1 MDDGSSAELAFL
13 SGVIE
18 LAVQVDS
25 SRARKAVSSVR
36 HADFVDD
43 ERRITF
49 QMLADVLATVEQPTH
64 HDVTR
69 HELWSRCRETYID
82 CCGEIAKSPA
92 AYSLGII
99 RYARQI
105 RADAHRR
112 AVNFA
117 AMDLQSLVASG
128 GASSAEIMAA
138 AEDLKVAAQ
147 AVEQEKKPATLS
159 DAVDEYLEHE
169 ATPKIETAFAP
180 LDRICGGGLPV
191 GGLSVFAAPPSVG
204 KSALALQACL
214 GALDIDPDLRVVWCM
229 GEMTMEAMARRATC
243 HWSTRYDQ
251 HRVTMASAERRS
263 DLANGSAQ
271 TLKMKVGDRLLLVAP
286 PLSIG
291 KIEDAVVES
300 GARLLVIDYIQ
311 LVEMEAAD
319 RRAEIDGVVK
329 RVRRLSLERNVAVL
343 AISNISKGVGADTRI
358 GAIGKESSELDFAA
372 DLFLLGDPDP
382 ERDQDGNR
390 LVRWMCKKNRHG
402 PCEDIITKFD
412 GQLQTFSD
420 AQVSPVDDFSTWR

>member
-1 MDDGSSAELAFL
+1 
-13 SGVIE
+13 
-18 LAVQVDS
+18 
-25 SRARKAVSSVR
+25 
-36 HADFVDD
+36 
-43 ERRITF
+43 
-49 QMLADVLATVEQPTH
+49 
-64 HDVTR
+64 
-69 HELWSRCRETYID
+69 
-82 CCGEIAKSPA
+82 
-92 AYSLGII
+92 
-99 RYARQI
+99 
-105 RADAHRR
+105 
-112 AVNFA
+112 
-117 AMDLQSLVASG
+117 MDLKSLVESRQ
-128 GASSAEIMAA
+128 ASSAEILAA
-138 AEDLKVAAQ
+138 AEDVKEAAQ
-147 AVEQEKKPATLS
+147 AVEQENKPATLS
-159 DAVDEYLEHE
+159 DAVDEYLAHE
-169 ATPKIETAFAP
+169 TTPKIETAFAP
-180 LDRICGGGLPV
+180 IDRMCGGGLPV

-214 GALDIDPDLRVVWCM
+214 GALDVDPSLRVVWCM

-243 HWSTRYDQ
+243 HWSTRYGQ
-251 HRVTMASAERRS
+251 HPVTMASAERRS
-263 DLANGSAQ
+263 DLANGSALA
-271 TLKMKVGDRLLLVAP
+271 LKMKVGDRLQLVAP

-329 RVRRLSLERNVAVL
+329 RIRRLSLERNVAVL
-343 AISNISKGVGADTRI
+343 AISNIAKGVGADTRI

-390 LVRWMCKKNRHG
+390 MVRWMCKKNRHG

>member
-1 MDDGSSAELAFL
+1 MDDGSSAELPFL

-18 LAVQVDS
+18 LAVRVDS
-25 SRARKAVSSVR
+25 SRARNAVSYVR
-36 HADFVDD
+36 HADFVD
-43 ERRITF
+43 EKRRMVF
-49 QMLADVLATVEQPTH
+49 QMMADVLATVEQPTH
-64 HDVTR
+64 HDVQR
-69 HELWSRCRETYID
+69 HELWARCRETYID

-92 AYSLGII
+92 AYSLGVI

-105 RADAHRR
+105 RADAVRR
-112 AVNFA
+112 RVAFA
-117 AMDLQSLVASG
+117 GMDLQALTASG
-128 GASSAEIMAA
+128 QASSAEILAA
-138 AEDLKVAAQ
+138 AEAVKDAAL

-159 DAVDEYLEHE
+159 DAVDEYLANET
-169 ATPKIETAFAP
+169 TPKVPTAFAP

-214 GALDIDPDLRVVWCM
+214 GALDMDPNLRVVWCM

-243 HWSTRYDQ
+243 HWSTRYGQ
-251 HRVTMASAERRS
+251 HRVSMESAERRS
-263 DLANGSAQ
+263 DLARGSSIG
-271 TLKMKVGDRLLLVAP
+271 LKMKVGDRLQLVAP

-300 GARLLVIDYIQ
+300 GARLLIIDYIQ

-329 RVRRLSLERNVAVL
+329 RIRRLSLERNVAVL

-358 GAIGKESSELDFAA
+358 GSIGKESSELDFAA
-372 DLFLLGDPDP
+372 DLLLLGDPDL

-402 PCEDIITKFD
+402 PCEDIITRFD
-412 GQLQTFSD
+412 GQLQTFAD
-420 AQVSPVDDFSTWR
+420 AQVSPVDDFGGWR

>member
-1 MDDGSSAELAFL
+1 MGDGSSAELPFL

-18 LAVQVDS
+18 LAVRVDS
-25 SRARKAVSSVR
+25 SRARNAVSCVR
-36 HADFVDD
+36 HADFVDE
-43 ERRITF
+43 ERRMVF
-49 QMLADVLATVEQPTH
+49 QMVADVLATVEQPTH
-64 HDVTR
+64 HDMQR
-69 HELWSRCRETYID
+69 HELWARCRKTYID

-92 AYSLGII
+92 AYSLGVI

-117 AMDLQSLVASG
+117 GMDLQALTASG
-128 GASSAEIMAA
+128 QASSAEILAA
-138 AEDLKVAAQ
+138 AEAVKDAAL

-159 DAVDEYLEHE
+159 DAVDEYLANET
-169 ATPKIETAFAP
+169 TPKIPTAFAP

-214 GALDIDPDLRVVWCM
+214 GALDVDPHLRVVWCM

-243 HWSTRYDQ
+243 HWSTRYGQ
-251 HRVTMASAERRS
+251 HRVSMESAERRS
-263 DLANGSAQ
+263 DLARGSSIG
-271 TLKMKVGDRLLLVAP
+271 LKMTVGDRLQLVAP

-329 RVRRLSLERNVAVL
+329 RIRRLSLERNVAVL

-358 GAIGKESSELDFAA
+358 GSIGKESSELDFAA
-372 DLFLLGDPDP
+372 DLLLLGDPDL

-412 GQLQTFSD
+412 GQLQTFAD
-420 AQVSPVDDFSTWR
+420 AQVSPVDDFGGWR

>member
-1 MDDGSSAELAFL
+1 
-13 SGVIE
+13 
-18 LAVQVDS
+18 
-25 SRARKAVSSVR
+25 
-36 HADFVDD
+36 
-43 ERRITF
+43 
-49 QMLADVLATVEQPTH
+49 
-64 HDVTR
+64 
-69 HELWSRCRETYID
+69 
-82 CCGEIAKSPA
+82 
-92 AYSLGII
+92 
-99 RYARQI
+99 
-105 RADAHRR
+105 
-112 AVNFA
+112 
-117 AMDLQSLVASG
+117 MDLQALTASG
-128 GASSAEIMAA
+128 QASSAEILAA
-138 AEDLKVAAQ
+138 AEAVKDAAL

-159 DAVDEYLEHE
+159 DAVDEYLANET
-169 ATPKIETAFAP
+169 TPKIPTAFAP

-204 KSALALQACL
+204 KSALALQACI
-214 GALDIDPDLRVVWCM
+214 GALDMDPNLRVVWCM

-243 HWSTRYDQ
+243 HWSTRYGQ
-251 HRVTMASAERRS
+251 RPVSMESAERRS
-263 DLANGSAQ
+263 ETAIGSSA
-271 TLKMKVGDRLLLVAP
+271 TLKMKIGDRLQLVAP

-291 KIEDAVVES
+291 KIEDSVVES

-329 RVRRLSLERNVAVL
+329 RIRRLSLERNVAVL

-358 GAIGKESSELDFAA
+358 GSIGKESSELDFAA
-372 DLFLLGDPDP
+372 DLLLLGDPDL

>member
-1 MDDGSSAELAFL
+1 MDDGSSPEFSFL
-13 SGVIE
+13 CGILDLSRY
-18 LAVQVDS
+18 APD
-25 SRARKAVSSVR
+25 RARKHLSEVR
-36 HADFVDD
+36 HADFSDD
-43 ERRITF
+43 DRRMFF
-49 QMLADVLATVEQPTH
+49 QLLSDVLHSSEAPVESEIR
-64 HDVTR
+64 R
-69 HELWSRCRETYID
+69 HELFDRCRETYCD
-82 CCGEIAKSPA
+82 CLGPSLNTKMAYGLA
-92 AYSLGII
+92 AG
-99 RYARQI
+99 RFARQV
-105 RADAHRR
+105 RADAVRR
-112 AVNFA
+112 RVAFA
-117 AMDLQSLVASG
+117 GMDLQALTASG
-128 GASSAEIMAA
+128 QASSAEILAA
-138 AEDLKVAAQ
+138 AEAVKDAAL

-159 DAVDEYLEHE
+159 DAVDEYLANEI
-169 ATPKIETAFAP
+169 TPKIPTAFAP

-204 KSALALQACL
+204 KSALALQACI
-214 GALDIDPDLRVVWCM
+214 GALDMDPNLRVVWCM

-243 HWSTRYDQ
+243 HWSTRYGQ
-251 HRVTMASAERRS
+251 RPVSMESAERRS
-263 DLANGSAQ
+263 ETAIGSST
-271 TLKMKVGDRLLLVAP
+271 TLKMKVGDRLQLVAP

-329 RVRRLSLERNVAVL
+329 RIRRLSLERNVAVL

-358 GAIGKESSELDFAA
+358 GSIGKESSELDFAA
-372 DLFLLGDPDP
+372 DLLLLGDPDL

-412 GQLQTFSD
+412 GQLQTFAD
-420 AQVSPVDDFSTWR
+420 AQVSPVDDFGGWR

>member
-18 LAVQVDS
+18 LAVRVDS
-25 SRARKAVSSVR
+25 SRARKAVSCVR
-36 HADFVDD
+36 HADFVDE
-43 ERRITF
+43 ERRIAF
-49 QMLADVLATVEQPTH
+49 QMMADVLATVEQPTH
-64 HDVTR
+64 HDAQR
-69 HELWSRCRETYID
+69 HELWVRCRETYID
-82 CCGEIAKSPA
+82 CCGEIARSPG
-92 AYSLGII
+92 AYSLGVI

-117 AMDLQSLVASG
+117 GMDLQALTASG
-128 GASSAEIMAA
+128 QASSAEILAA
-138 AEDLKVAAQ
+138 AEAVKDAAL

-159 DAVDEYLEHE
+159 DAINEYLKHDT
-169 ATPKIETAFAP
+169 TPKIQTAFAP
-180 LDRICGGGLPV
+180 LDRLCGGGLPV

-204 KSALALQACL
+204 KSALALQVCL
-214 GALDIDPDLRVVWCM
+214 GALDVDPDLRVVWCM
-229 GEMTMEAMARRATC
+229 GEMTMEAMARRAIC
-243 HWSTRYDQ
+243 HWSTRYGQ
-251 HRVTMASAERRS
+251 HPVTMESAEHRS
-263 DLANGSAQ
+263 DFAHGSSISL
-271 TLKMKVGDRLLLVAP
+271 TMKVGDRLQIVAP

-329 RVRRLSLERNVAVL
+329 RIRRLSLERNVAVL

-358 GAIGKESSELDFAA
+358 GSIGKESSELDFAA

-390 LVRWMCKKNRHG
+390 MVRWMCKKNRHG
-402 PCEDIITKFD
+402 PCEDMITRFD
-412 GQLQTFSD
+412 GQLQTFAD
-420 AQVSPVDDFSTWR
+420 AQAAPVDIWR

>member
-1 MDDGSSAELAFL
+1 MDDGSSPELSFLCGAF
-13 SGVIE
+13 E
-18 LAVQVDS
+18 LLTDDPD
-25 SRARKAVSSVR
+25 RARKAVSFVR
-36 HADFVDD
+36 HADFADD
-43 ERRITF
+43 ERRTAF
-49 QMLADVLATVEQPTH
+49 QMLSDVLATVEAPKQ
-64 HDVTR
+64 HDLTR
-69 HELWSRCRETYID
+69 HELYGRCRETYFQCIQ
-82 CCGEIAKSPA
+82 ESTRNRA
-92 AYSLGII
+92 AFSIGIV
-99 RYARQI
+99 RYARQV

-112 AVNFA
+112 AVHFA
-117 AMDLQSLVASG
+117 AMDLKSLVESRQ
-128 GASSAEIMAA
+128 ASSAEILAA
-138 AEDLKVAAQ
+138 AEDVKEAAQ
-147 AVEQEKKPATLS
+147 AVEQENKPATLS
-159 DAVDEYLEHE
+159 DAVDEYLAHE
-169 ATPKIETAFAP
+169 TTPKIETAFAP
-180 LDRICGGGLPV
+180 LDRMCGGGLPV

-214 GALDIDPDLRVVWCM
+214 GALDVDSSLRVVWCM

-243 HWSTRYDQ
+243 HWSTRYGQ
-251 HRVTMASAERRS
+251 HPVTMANAERRS
-263 DLANGSAQ
+263 DLANGSALA
-271 TLKMKVGDRLLLVAP
+271 LKMKVGDRLQLVAP

-329 RVRRLSLERNVAVL
+329 RIRRLSLERNVAVL
-343 AISNISKGVGADTRI
+343 AISNIAKGVGADTRI

-382 ERDQDGNR
+382 DRDQDGNR
-390 LVRWMCKKNRHG
+390 MVRWMCKKNRHG

>member
-1 MDDGSSAELAFL
+1 MDHGSSAELPFL
-13 SGVIE
+13 CGVFE
-18 LAVQVDS
+18 LVSDDPGL
-25 SRARKAVSSVR
+25 ARKAISCVH
-36 HADFVDD
+36 HADFADE
-43 ERRITF
+43 ERRIAF
-49 QMLADVLATVEQPTH
+49 QLVSDVLSTVEAPKQ
-64 HDVTR
+64 HDLVR
-69 HELWSRCRETYID
+69 HELYGRCRETYFQ
-82 CCGEIAKSPA
+82 CLTESTRNRA
-92 AYSLGII
+92 AFSIGVS
-99 RYARQI
+99 RYARQV

-117 AMDLQSLVASG
+117 AMDLQSLVSSG
-128 GASSAEIMAA
+128 QASSAEILAA
-138 AEDLKVAAQ
+138 AEDVKQAAQ
-147 AVEQEKKPATLS
+147 AVEHEKKPATLS

-169 ATPKIETAFAP
+169 TTPKIPTAFAP
-180 LDRICGGGLPV
+180 LDRMCGGGLPV

-243 HWSTRYDQ
+243 HWSTRYGQ
-251 HRVTMASAERRS
+251 HRVSMESAERRS
-263 DLANGSAQ
+263 DLARGSSIG
-271 TLKMKVGDRLLLVAP
+271 LKLKVGDRLHLVAP

-300 GARLLVIDYIQ
+300 GARLLIIDYIQ

-329 RVRRLSLERNVAVL
+329 RIRRLSLERNVAVL
-343 AISNISKGVGADTRI
+343 AISNISKNVGADTRI

-372 DLFLLGDPDP
+372 DLFLLGDPDA
-382 ERDQDGNR
+382 ERDQNGNR

-402 PCEDIITKFD
+402 PCEDMITRFD
-412 GQLQTFSD
+412 GQLQTFAD
-420 AQVSPVDDFSTWR
+420 AQGLPVDDFSTWR

>member
-1 MDDGSSAELAFL
+1 MDDGSSAELPFL
-13 SGVIE
+13 CGVFE
-18 LAVQVDS
+18 LVSDDPG
-25 SRARKAVSSVR
+25 RARKAISCVR
-36 HADFVDD
+36 HADFADE
-43 ERRITF
+43 ERRIAF
-49 QMLADVLATVEQPTH
+49 QMVSDVLSTVEAPKQ
-64 HDVTR
+64 HDLRR
-69 HELWSRCRETYID
+69 HELYGRCRETYFQ
-82 CCGEIAKSPA
+82 CLTESTANRTAFG
-92 AYSLGII
+92 LGVL
-99 RYARQI
+99 RYANQV
-105 RADAHRR
+105 RADAVRR
-112 AVNFA
+112 RVAFA
-117 AMDLQSLVASG
+117 GMDLQSLTASG
-128 GASSAEIMAA
+128 QASSAEILAA
-138 AEDLKVAAQ
+138 AEAVKDAAL

-159 DAVDEYLEHE
+159 DAVDEYLANES
-169 ATPKIETAFAP
+169 TPKVETAFAP

-214 GALDIDPDLRVVWCM
+214 GALDIDPNLRVVWCM

-243 HWSTRYDQ
+243 HWSTRYGQ
-251 HRVTMASAERRS
+251 HPVTMASAERRS

-271 TLKMKVGDRLLLVAP
+271 TLKMKIGDRLQLVAP

-329 RVRRLSLERNVAVL
+329 RIRRLSLERNVAVL
-343 AISNISKGVGADTRI
+343 AISNIAKGVGADTRI

-372 DLFLLGDPDP
+372 DLLLLGDPDL

-412 GQLQTFSD
+412 GQLQTFAD
-420 AQVSPVDDFSTWR
+420 AQVSPVDDFGGWR